1 MRKELLIYLG
11 AIILSI
17 LYLFVGN
24 KIAMKNYKSYFDTQS
39 TGLKA
44 KVMEV
49 IERTNEKILGVSED
63 EGNIIIEFRAKI
75 LSGERKGE
83 EIIAK
88 QYKYSIEPMPQKEVE
103 KGDKILLMEDAYI
116 EAQDEWIMGTY
127 IRSDALMAL
136 GAVFAVC
143 LIIFGGFKG
152 INTLISLIFTCLS
165 IFVVFIPA
173 ILSGLNIYLWSII
186 TCFYIVV
193 MTLTLVNGINVKSLS
208 AGIGCIG
215 GAVLASLIT
224 LFMNKFLHLT
234 GLVDD
239 QSIFLLLL
247 NENNPIDLKAVV
259 FSSILIGGIGGMLDV
274 SVDISSAL
282 SEVARKMR
290 KRSFKGIYQS
300 GINIGQDTIG
310 TMASTLVLAYIG
322 GSLSIV
328 LLLIAY
334 NNSLLYTMNM
344 EMIVVEV
351 LQAIVGSF
359 GMLLT
364 VPLTS
369 LISARLL
376 TRDIDKERELY

>member
-1 MRKELLIYLG
+1 MRKEVWIYLG
-11 AIILSI
+11 TILLSV
-17 LYLFVGN
+17 LYLFIGN
-24 KIAMKNYKSYFDTQS
+24 KIAMKNYKSYFDTQT

-44 KVMEV
+44 KVVEV
-49 IERTNEKILGVSED
+49 VEKTNEKLLGISED
-63 EGNIIIEFRAKI
+63 EGNIIIEFKAKI

-83 EIIAK
+83 EINAK

-103 KGDKILLMEDAYI
+103 KGDKVLLLEDAYV
-116 EAQDEWIMGTY
+116 EAKDEWVLGTY
-127 IRSDALMAL
+127 IRSDTLMVL

-143 LIIFGGFKG
+143 LVIFGGFKG

-165 IFVVFIPA
+165 IFIVFIPA
-173 ILSGLNIYLWSII
+173 ILSGLNIYLWSVI

-193 MTLTLVNGINVKSLS
+193 MTLTLINGINVKSLS
-208 AGIGCIG
+208 AGIGCVG
-215 GAVLASLIT
+215 GAILASIIT
-224 LFMNKFLHLT
+224 IFMNKFLHLT

-239 QSIFLLLL
+239 QSMFLLLL

-259 FSSILIGGIGGMLDV
+259 FGSILIGGIGGMLDV

-282 SEVARKMR
+282 TEVAQKMR
-290 KRSFKGIYQS
+290 RKSFKGIYQS
-300 GINIGQDTIG
+300 GMNIGRDTIG

-344 EMIVVEV
+344 EMIVVEI

-364 VPLTS
+364 VPLTA

-376 TRDIDKERELY
+376 TRDMKEEI